1 MSRFYTIILLFI
13 FFLPISNAQE
23 IQWMSFEDAVKA
35 QKKEERKIF
44 VDLYTSWCS
53 WCKRMDKTTFADKT
67 VIQYL
72 NETYYNVKFDAE
84 QKEDVVFNGK
94 TYKLVYRSG
103 KRNYHELAAH
113 IARNQL
119 SYPTFIFL
127 NENAEVIQPLKG
139 YQDPKTFKTV
149 MTYIGEDHY
158 KKTPWSQYTQ
168 TPKGKN

>member
-1 MSRFYTIILLFI
+1 
-13 FFLPISNAQE
+13 
-23 IQWMSFEDAVKA
+23 MSFQDAVKA
-35 QKKEERKIF
+35 QKTEKRKIF

-53 WCKRMDKTTFADKT
+53 WCKRMDKTTFLDDQ

-72 NETYYNVKFDAE
+72 NETYYPVKFNAE

-94 TYKLVYRSG
+94 TYELVYRKG

-168 TPKGKN
+168 SAKGQN